1 LRDALSALGG
11 EHPALPRQDD
21 AVVFD
26 GLSQRFDSGHAVV
39 LRGLLDSQEPP
50 SAKPM
55 AELGQALETRFTA
68 LANELR
74 DKFAAIERDI
84 PERFGVAIMGKRL
97 QEAGWFKQVVTGWET
112 TGKGSRKDL
121 RAVFLLVYRE
131 LVNECERILVQC
143 QSRCDH
149 LDDLASRQWLASP
162 MGNGERIPACLA
174 EGLRPTE
181 SERLKA
187 WRNAAPKAGEDAF
200 CLALAGKW
208 EKLLA
213 ADLASLHLAAA
224 RPWADAREDGFQG
237 YARRYLALCR
247 AIAEAMVWLSRSRWQ
262 LHLRGLPSDP
272 ITENRP

>member
-1 LRDALSALGG
+1 MRDALSALGG

-26 GLSQRFDSGHAVV
+26 GLSQRFDSGHSVV